1 MSNFDDRNLRDF
13 EENTEA
19 LVKAIDKIKSSSHL
33 PATIAQL
40 SKLTGM
46 HRNAISK
53 RLWPRV
59 KLKEIKNARAVKNK
73 LDSVPLKLDDPVKV
87 LEEKL
92 EHAKHE
98 LTYWFNKSLD
108 NEKRVKQLEINL
120 QRMSL
125 AREDYEKMLKQER
138 QKTNELTKQL
148 NIMRDLLS

>member
-1 MSNFDDRNLRDF
+1 MSNYDERNLRDF
-13 EENTEA
+13 DDNTRS
-19 LVKAIDKIKSSSHL
+19 LVKAIDKIRSNSHL

-59 KLKEIKNARAVKNK
+59 KLKEIKNTRRAKSEIDAAQRKPV
-73 LDSVPLKLDDPVKV
+73 DPVKV

-92 EHAKHE
+92 ENAKHE

-108 NEKRVKQLEINL
+108 NEKHIKQLEINL

-138 QKTNELTKQL
+138 QRTNELTKQL

>member
-73 LDSVPLKLDDPVKV
+73 LDSVPRKLDDPVKV

>member
-59 KLKEIKNARAVKNK
+59 KLKEIKNARAVNNK
-73 LDSVPLKLDDPVKV
+73 LDSVPRKLDDPVKV